1 MPTVTIGC
9 KLPNGI
15 ILHVRKD
22 DQSKKIATA
31 ANGQPIF
38 EDNPIVQQVMLAGA
52 NREFISGTGTGMTDV
67 EESFWNKWLKQ
78 HASWFPAFKNGHI
91 FALPK
96 QDAESKISASNETRD
111 PTGLEGLKADMST
124 GEIKDPRA
132 QAGGV
137 KADLETM
144 SVR

>member
-1 MPTVTIGC
+1 MATVTIGC

-38 EDNPIVQQVMLAGA
+38 EENPIVQEVMLAGA
-52 NREFISGTGTGMTDV
+52 NREFLSGSGTGMTDV
-67 EESFWNKWLKQ
+67 DEAFWNKWLKQ
-78 HASWFPAFKNGHI
+78 HSSWFPAFKSGSI

-96 QDAESKISASNETRD
+96 NDAESKMSASVEKRD
-111 PTGLEGLKADMST
+111 ATGLEGLNADMKT
-124 GEIKDPRA
+124 GEIKDSRA
-132 QAGGV
+132 LGTNV

-144 SVR
+144 SAR